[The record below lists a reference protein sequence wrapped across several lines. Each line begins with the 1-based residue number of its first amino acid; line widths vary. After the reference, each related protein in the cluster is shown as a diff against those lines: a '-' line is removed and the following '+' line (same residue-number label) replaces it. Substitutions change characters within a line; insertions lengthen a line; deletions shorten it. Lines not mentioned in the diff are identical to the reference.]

1 MTRKDTIII
10 ASLINGVLLVVL
22 FLTGVKGEPVAEK
35 VPERQAQLIEPV
47 ALPPVAKKVEI
58 KEAQGDE
65 IDRVLREFSKKTI
78 AQKESGKAEV
88 NFAKE
93 LEAITKTAIE
103 TKKEA
108 PKSNLVTVKNA
119 PDWAE
124 AQNPKQQK

>member
-10 ASLINGVLLVVL
+10 ASIINGVLLVVL
-22 FLTGVKGEPVAEK
+22 FLTGVKGETVAEK
-35 VPERQAQLIEPV
+35 IPERQAQLIEPV
-47 ALPPVAKKVEI
+47 ALPPVAKKAEI

-93 LEAITKTAIE
+93 
-103 TKKEA
+103 
-108 PKSNLVTVKNA
+108 
-119 PDWAE
+119 
-124 AQNPKQQK
+124 